1 MRVACLIAIGCLAPI
16 ILGVAGVLL
25 GHLFGGPDIVIW
37 SGIGGF
43 VLGGVILGWIGWL
56 AGKLRQ

>member
-1 MRVACLIAIGCLAPI
+1 MIAIGCLAPI

-25 GHLFGGPDIVIW
+25 GHVLGGPDMVIW
-37 SGIGGF
+37 GGVGGLILGGA
-43 VLGGVILGWIGWL
+43 VLGWMGWL